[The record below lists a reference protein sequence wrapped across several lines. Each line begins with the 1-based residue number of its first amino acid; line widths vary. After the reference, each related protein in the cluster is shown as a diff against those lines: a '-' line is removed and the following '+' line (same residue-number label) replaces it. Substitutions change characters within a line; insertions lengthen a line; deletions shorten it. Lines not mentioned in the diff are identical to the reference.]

1 VEAAALLTPHA
12 IAIVDGERPPL
23 TYADVVNDAV
33 LIGGWLVALLLT
45 TYYLLL
51 TTYYLLLT
59 VLIGGWLVASHA
71 KPGVAVGVFMGHCA
85 ELLLVQLGV
94 AMSAAACFNLE
105 THFGPAMI
113 SELLAQTDPIALVTS
128 DKLAPRLEQASR
140 T

>member
-1 VEAAALLTPHA
+1 MHTWHGMPSRSYACMHTCHGVHAQVEAAALLTPHA

-23 TYADVVNDAV
+23 TYADVVNDA
-33 LIGGWLVALLLT
+33 
-45 TYYLLL
+45 
-51 TTYYLLLT
+51 

>member
-1 VEAAALLTPHA
+1 MTPHA

-23 TYADVVNDAV
+23 TYADVVNDA
-33 LIGGWLVALLLT
+33 
-45 TYYLLL
+45 
-51 TTYYLLLT
+51 